1 MPPQT
6 WFNRKVLQGKPFCI
20 NFCFIYDIYG
30 WEGKKC
36 LFFFVCTLF
45 SNLLS
50 QKNKITPEWIL
61 RKNNFCWHLK
71 PFRNVPSFLKKKRK
85 KKKSQQGQKVEQ
97 ADKNSFHEV
106 ENTYILWIKNFLHR
120 FFKKIYFYIHWN
132 IYMKQCTCN
141 KKLTHQIC
149 I

>member
-1 MPPQT
+1 MNFKEVQLLLTSQT
-6 WFNRKVLQGKPFCI
+6 LQ
-20 NFCFIYDIYG
+20 
-30 WEGKKC
+30 ERS
-36 LFFFVCTLF
+36 FFFW
-45 SNLLS
+45 
-50 QKNKITPEWIL
+50 K
-61 RKNNFCWHLK
+61 RKE
-71 PFRNVPSFLKKKRK
+71 RK

-132 IYMKQCTCN
+132 MYMKQCTCN